1 MIVHG
6 TLAVWLNIMAI
17 AVIVFTLANI
27 AVSMIV
33 SLLTQRFFALEVDS
47 RKSVLWLLALVP
59 WLASFLVALYFGY
72 SSVSNWPINLN
83 NDYAHWHHINA
94 FTLLSWH
101 SLTLLVAATGL
112 LYVLI
117 KNITKLLKHNEE
129 LANLQNFAKPLGN
142 DCYELDVPQASAF
155 TSGLFNRRCYITT
168 GMIEQTTSQEQS
180 VIMRHEKAH
189 ADNHDP
195 LKKWL
200 FSLLAA
206 SFIPSI
212 GARLKLH
219 MTLAME
225 QSADN
230 AVLNHSMPPT
240 LVAATL
246 VKVAKLNAATTPL
259 IDHEIVAS
267 FGADVLEQRVYFLL
281 GQLQLKPVN
290 KLLSLMFFILILL
303 LCLTS
308 IDGVHHFI
316 ETIFSH

>member
-1 MIVHG
+1 MIAQG

-17 AVIVFTLANI
+17 GVIVFTIANI
-27 AVSMIV
+27 AVCIIV
-33 SLLTQRFFALEVDS
+33 SLLTQRFFVLEVDS
-47 RKSVLWLLALVP
+47 RKSVLWFLALVP
-59 WLASFLVALYFGY
+59 WLASLLVALYFGD
-72 SSVSNWPINLN
+72 SSVSTWPINLN
-83 NDYAHWHHINA
+83 NDYAHWHHMNSFA
-94 FTLLSWH
+94 LLSWH
-101 SLTLLVAATGL
+101 SLTLLIAAIGL
-112 LYVLI
+112 LYVLV
-117 KNITKLLKHNEE
+117 KNITKLLKHNKG
-129 LANLQNFAKPLGN
+129 LASLQSFAKPTGD
-142 DCYELDVPQASAF
+142 DCFELDVPQASAF
-155 TSGLFNRRCYITT
+155 TSGILNRRCYITT
-168 GMIEQTTSQEQS
+168 GMIKQTTSQEQS

-206 SFIPSI
+206 SFVPSI

-230 AVLNHSMPPT
+230 AVLNDNIPPT

-246 VKVAKLNAATTPL
+246 VKVAKLNAVTAPL
-259 IDHEIVAS
+259 IDHEIVVS

-281 GQLQLKPVN
+281 GHLELKPVN
-290 KLLSLMFFILILL
+290 KLLTLSFFILILL

-308 IDGVHHFI
+308 IDGVHHFM
-316 ETIFSH
+316 ETVFSH